1 MNGSGTTIHLPTVH
15 VVTVLLIG
23 QLATAP
29 VDNMSDMTVE
39 TEALDAVIVPSE
51 ADDSGVD
58 AVVASTSLLL
68 VVAGLSLLLGAQ

>member
-1 MNGSGTTIHLPTVH
+1 M
-15 VVTVLLIG
+15 TVLLIG

-68 VVAGLSLLLGAQ
+68 VVACLSLLLGAQ

>member
-1 MNGSGTTIHLPTVH
+1 
-15 VVTVLLIG
+15 
-23 QLATAP
+23 
-29 VDNMSDMTVE
+29 MSDMTVE